1 MKHDELLKRLIEGK
15 HDYEYALRKAL
26 RAVVELSKEELETK
40 DMPTE
45 QVTWYTYGYNLA
57 MTKVYEAIEKE
68 LTPQSALRHAYLM
81 DTGGK

>member
-1 MKHDELLKRLIEGK
+1 MKHVNLLLRLIEGK

-26 RAVVELSKEELETK
+26 RAVVELHKPDEKGEYCIYDSSEWEPVEYPCHTIK
-40 DMPTE
+40 
-45 QVTWYTYGYNLA
+45 
-57 MTKVYEAIEKE
+57 AIEKE